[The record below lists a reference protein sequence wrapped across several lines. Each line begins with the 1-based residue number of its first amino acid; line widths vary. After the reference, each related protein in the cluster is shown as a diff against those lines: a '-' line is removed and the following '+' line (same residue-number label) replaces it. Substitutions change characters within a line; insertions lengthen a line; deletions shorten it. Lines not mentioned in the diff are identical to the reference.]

1 MWFLQSCKC
10 RPKQPFLSYCIH
22 LFWKLDVLD
31 VSPALDFFIM
41 EAGVTLSVSI
51 LLIIIH
57 AVGANG
63 YSTFGA
69 EHFNFSNTQVIKTSL
84 PFAFLLVEGEGG
96 CWARE

>member
-1 MWFLQSCKC
+1 
-10 RPKQPFLSYCIH
+10 
-22 LFWKLDVLD
+22 
-31 VSPALDFFIM
+31 M

-69 EHFNFSNTQVIKTSL
+69 EHFNFGNTQVIRTSL
-84 PFAFLLVEGEGG
+84 PFAFLLVEREGG
-96 CWARE
+96 AELGSDRVGGPSLSQPRSPSS